1 MEKVSTDKH
10 DGRKEQ
16 FLERYWADAEE
27 WGRVAEQQSRIMESV
42 DVIVSEV
49 VFSRKWGKS
58 KKAVDIGCGNGKNS
72 VFLAKQGFDV
82 LAVDNSKEALEI
94 VNRKAKR
101 EQIDNL
107 HTLLGDI
114 GKIPAPDEYF
124 DLAVSHMI
132 LDLYRMPSR
141 RKYVREIE
149 RVLKPGGV
157 AVIASEFREDEV
169 EKLKGELGNFEIISE
184 GHDRF
189 FSCAKG
195 AKLISR
201 EMGPYS
207 YWTIV
212 AEKKAESVKDGVETS
227 VGIVKLESSI
237 VIKKQGE
244 EKRRIMS
251 S

>member
-1 MEKVSTDKH
+1 MEKVSTDKR
-10 DGRKEQ
+10 DERREK
-16 FLERYWADAEE
+16 FLERYWADAKE
-27 WGRVAEQQSRIMESV
+27 WGLLAEQQSRIVEPV

-82 LAVDNSKEALEI
+82 LAVDKSKQALEI
-94 VNRKAKR
+94 VDRKAKR

-114 GKIPAPDEYF
+114 GKIPVPDGYF

-141 RKYVREIE
+141 RRYIREIE
-149 RVLKPGGV
+149 RMLKPGGV
-157 AVIASEFREDEV
+157 AIIASEFREDEV
-169 EKLKGELGNFEIISE
+169 EKLKGELGNFKIISE

-189 FSCAKG
+189 FSYAKG
-195 AKLISR
+195 AKLLSG
-201 EMGPYS
+201 ETGPYS

-212 AEKKAESVKDGVETS
+212 AEKKADSVKDC
-227 VGIVKLESSI
+227 
-237 VIKKQGE
+237 IKT
-244 EKRRIMS
+244 RA
-251 S
+251 